1 MILGGIE
8 IGKAPR
14 IAAVI
19 VEGGERAAAG
29 KTVLAA
35 TDLFELRADT
45 FKDTSAEAIKKA
57 LIRLK
62 GLKKPVLLTIRSR
75 KEGGVYA
82 IPDRRRAELFE
93 SLIPL
98 ADAVDIELGSSEIL
112 KNVVN
117 FAKSHKKKVIV
128 SCHNFKSTPG
138 DKKLHDIVAKA
149 RAAGADIVKIAA
161 YARVPGDLKRLAWLL
176 KDYNDLIVIA
186 MGEYG
191 AASRVFFPMLGSL
204 LTYGSVTAGTAP
216 GQMPVKEIKKEFSR
230 YGF

>member
-1 MILGGIE
+1 MILGGVE
-8 IGKAPR
+8 LGKGPR
-14 IAAVI
+14 AAAVI
-19 VEGGERAAAG
+19 VEGAEKAAAG
-29 KTVLAA
+29 KAVLAA

-45 FKDTSAEAIKKA
+45 FKDTSAEVLKKA
-57 LIRLK
+57 LTRLK
-62 GLKKPVLLTIRSR
+62 WLKKPVLLTIRSR
-75 KEGGVYA
+75 KEGGMHA
-82 IPDRRRAELFE
+82 IPDRKRAELFE

-98 ADAVDIELGSSEIL
+98 ADAVDIELGSSAIL

-117 FAKSHKKKVIV
+117 FAKSHKKSVIV

-138 DKKLHDIVAKA
+138 EKKLHDIVADS

-161 YARVPGDLKRLAWLL
+161 YARAPGDLKRLAWLL
-176 KDYNDLIVIA
+176 RDYNDLIVIA

-204 LTYGSVTAGTAP
+204 LTYGSVTGSTAP
-216 GQMPVKEIKKEFSR
+216 GQMPLKELKKEFRR